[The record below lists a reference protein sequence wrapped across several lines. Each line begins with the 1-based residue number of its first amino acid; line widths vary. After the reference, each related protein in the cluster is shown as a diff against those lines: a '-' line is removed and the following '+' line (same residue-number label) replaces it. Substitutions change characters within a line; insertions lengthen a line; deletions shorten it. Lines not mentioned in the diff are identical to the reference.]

1 MKATLIAP
9 YRTVTGRDGEKV
21 AYGWKDLD
29 VTFLREYVVPVNP
42 AGQAAFA
49 SKTGAVIDT
58 YKNASE
64 GFLNDL
70 ATYKE
75 AYNETQLDSR
85 TQIPY
90 NALNIFLK
98 ACFAAADASSFD
110 ITTLTVDNF
119 GGEVGDLLGTEAPNV
134 GNLVTAAGLPDCG
147 LVLAD
152 LDSSIETV

>member
-1 MKATLIAP
+1 MWFNNS
-9 YRTVTGRDGEKV
+9 RQQVF
-21 AYGWKDLD
+21 
-29 VTFLREYVVPVNP
+29 FLLGIE
-42 AGQAAFA
+42 
-49 SKTGAVIDT
+49 
-58 YKNASE
+58 
-64 GFLNDL
+64 LM
-70 ATYKE
+70 
-75 AYNETQLDSR
+75 
-85 TQIPY
+85 IPY

-119 GGEVGDLLGTEAPNV
+119 GGEVGDLLGTEAPNA